1 MRERF
6 PDLAERLKTLVR
18 RIMVETDPEE
28 FDLKASEIWLTGE
41 QGSVRVMNKPE
52 GVFDDLD
59 TVNVI
64 LGQIKQL
71 EATVLGLQQLRSY
84 IGNGVEAEIL
94 ESLMTEA
101 ETKIA
106 EVKGKLMQ

>member
-1 MRERF
+1 
-6 PDLAERLKTLVR
+6 
-18 RIMVETDPEE
+18 
-28 FDLKASEIWLTGE
+28 
-41 QGSVRVMNKPE
+41 MNKPE

-64 LGQIKQL
+64 LGLIKQL

-84 IGNGVEAEIL
+84 IGNGIEAEIL
-94 ESLMTEA
+94 ESLMTEG

-106 EVKGKLMQ
+106 EVKRKLMQ